1 MKKGRIEFK
10 GKMQYTG
17 INLKKK
23 LHKETRRIVGGKKL
37 ECNILPTI
45 KIKWLTAC
53 FLMKSLSSLCLE
65 KRQVALDEGEMI
77 ILMC

>member
-1 MKKGRIEFK
+1 VKKGRIEFK
-10 GKMQYTG
+10 GKMQY
-17 INLKKK
+17 INLKKIAQRDTK
-23 LHKETRRIVGGKKL
+23 NCWEKKKL

-45 KIKWLTAC
+45 KIKWLTATGSS
-53 FLMKSLSSLCLE
+53 LMKSLSSLCLE